1 MMDLNAFPDEAI
13 LTTREVAQW
22 LGCSEKSV
30 LRLPIR
36 RAAIPS
42 LSASFLAKD
51 VKDTVLGRERRRA
64 IPRPKQRR
72 KAEAA

>member
-1 MMDLNAFPDEAI
+1 MTDLNAYPDDAI

-36 RAAIPS
+36 RTAIPS
-42 LSASFLAKD
+42 LSANYLAKD

-64 IPRPKQRR
+64 IPRPAARR
-72 KAEAA
+72 KAEIA

>member
-1 MMDLNAFPDEAI
+1 MTNLNDYPDEAI
-13 LTTREVAQW
+13 LTTKEVAAW

-42 LSASFLAKD
+42 LSASFVAKD
-51 VKDTVLGRERRRA
+51 VKEAVLGRERRRA
-64 IPRPKQRR
+64 IPRARTKRGA
-72 KAEAA
+72 KAA